1 MHGTPKCFHSQSQGK
16 VSQGF
21 GFKIRSMRNS
31 GEFETLISESKFIL
45 SWPKVKL
52 TCQIDVSSAL
62 ISLRMEQNLKLES
75 IDLESQPTLACSYI
89 STVILI
95 NAIKTLC

>member
-1 MHGTPKCFHSQSQGK
+1 MSEAAWRLVHGTPKCFHSQSQGK

-52 TCQIDVSSAL
+52 TCQIDV
-62 ISLRMEQNLKLES
+62 EEK
-75 IDLESQPTLACSYI
+75 
-89 STVILI
+89 
-95 NAIKTLC
+95 IK